1 MSSNG
6 GSGTVR
12 VTIFGEDYQIRTELG
27 EEYTRECARY
37 VDEAIQEAHVGGHVA
52 EPHKAAILAA
62 LKITD
67 ELFRAQAE
75 AAGIGE
81 VVRERV
87 ADLMSRLEAA
97 NGDGHG
103 GRDGGG
109 SGGASGE
116 PELPLS

>member
-1 MSSNG
+1 MRYERESRRHG
-6 GSGTVR
+6 QG
-12 VTIFGEDYQIRTELG
+12 Q
-27 EEYTRECARY
+27 EYTRECARY

-67 ELFRAQAE
+67 ELFRAKAE

-87 ADLMSRLEAA
+87 ADLLTRLEAA
-97 NGDGHG
+97 NG
-103 GRDGGG
+103 G
-109 SGGASGE
+109 SEEGASGDGD